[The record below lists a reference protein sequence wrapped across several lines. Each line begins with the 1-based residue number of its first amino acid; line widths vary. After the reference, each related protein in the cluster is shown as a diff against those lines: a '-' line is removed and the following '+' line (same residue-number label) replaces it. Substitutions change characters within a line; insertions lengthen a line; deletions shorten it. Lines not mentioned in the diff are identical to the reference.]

1 MISFQPDPDSN
12 NFGRFKMRGVS
23 IKRSVFESSPP
34 KKTRKKILLILE
46 TLCKVICSI
55 NLNEYELMMNAFERF
70 GLLINDRV
78 VRTPVGIASMAG
90 IVDAAYVIERSEHIG
105 FAFIGGYSIDQKTM
119 EAGKLIAAKGDRR
132 EFLSDNP
139 VEELLRQIAL
149 MGSSTV
155 ILGIN
160 LRGSTPEAFSAIAAA
175 IGDKVVYEIDAHCRQ
190 PEMIA
195 AGCGEHY
202 LKNPEELVAVVRS
215 LKSHGVTVSVK
226 IRAGVAADDR
236 ELARMLWNAGA
247 DVLHIDLMDFG
258 PAKLRQI
265 RNSCPLM
272 LIANNSITSF
282 DKMKDM
288 LSHGA
293 DLVSLARQSDV
304 RTLSGLDAVITRH
317 ADEDGWYN
325 APKQLCRGGDIR
337 SLAFCCMPVK
347 ECPLIPTLTR
357 MEISKENY
365 IRMKQDAVKGTPLDT
380 GQQTCFGNLTWCCKI
395 SSPCMFRDMTI
406 RQIGLSKKEY
416 MRLKRDLSDTL
427 MSGVFHDLPS
437 DESG

>member
-1 MISFQPDPDSN
+1 
-12 NFGRFKMRGVS
+12 
-23 IKRSVFESSPP
+23 
-34 KKTRKKILLILE
+34 
-46 TLCKVICSI
+46 
-55 NLNEYELMMNAFERF
+55 MMDAFERF

-90 IVDAAYVIERSEHIG
+90 MVDAAYVLERSEHTG
-105 FAFIGGYSIDQKTM
+105 FAFIGGYSIDPKTM
-119 EAGKLIAAKGDRR
+119 DAARAIAAKGDRR
-132 EFLSDNP
+132 EFLYDDP
-139 VEELLRQIAL
+139 VAELRTQIEK
-149 MGSSTV
+149 MGKSPV

-160 LRGSTPEAFSAIAAA
+160 LRGSTAEAFGSLARAL
-175 IGDKVVYEIDAHCRQ
+175 GDKVVYEIDAHCRQ

-195 AGCGEHY
+195 AGCGEYY
-202 LKNPEELVAVVRS
+202 LKKPDALVPIIRA
-215 LKSHGVTVSVK
+215 LKDHGVTVSVK

-236 ELARMLWNAGA
+236 ELVRTLWKAGA
-247 DVLHIDLMDFG
+247 DILHIDLMDFG

-272 LIANNSITSF
+272 LIANNSINGF

-293 DLVSLARQSDV
+293 DMVSLARQSDI
-304 RTLSGLDAVITRH
+304 RTLSGLDAAITRY
-317 ADEDGWYN
+317 ADEEGWYN

-357 MEISKENY
+357 MGITKEHY
-365 IRMKQDAVKGTPLDT
+365 IRSKQEAVKGTPLET
-380 GQQTCFGNLTWCCKI
+380 GQQTCFGSLVWCCKT

-406 RQIGLSKKEY
+406 KQIGLSKKEY
-416 MRLKRDLSDTL
+416 MRRKRELSDTL
-427 MSGVFHDLPS
+427 MSGVFHDMS
-437 DESG
+437 SHESS

>member
-1 MISFQPDPDSN
+1 
-12 NFGRFKMRGVS
+12 
-23 IKRSVFESSPP
+23 
-34 KKTRKKILLILE
+34 
-46 TLCKVICSI
+46 
-55 NLNEYELMMNAFERF
+55 MMNAFERF
-70 GLLINDRV
+70 GLLINDHT

-105 FAFIGGYSIDQKTM
+105 FAFIGGYSIDQQTM
-119 EAGKLIAAKGDRR
+119 EAGKLIAAKRERR
-132 EFLSDNP
+132 EFLPDNP
-139 VEELLRQIAL
+139 VEELHRQIGL
-149 MGSSTV
+149 MGTSTV

-160 LRGSTPEAFSAIAAA
+160 LRGCTPEAFSAIAAE
-175 IGDKVVYEIDAHCRQ
+175 IGDKAVYEVDAHCRQ

-202 LKNPEELVAVVRS
+202 LKNPKELVAVIRA
-215 LKSHGVTVSVK
+215 LKTHGVPISVK
-226 IRAGVAADDR
+226 IRAGVASDDR
-236 ELARMLWNAGA
+236 ELARMLWKAGA
-247 DVLHIDLMDFG
+247 DILHIDLMDFG

-272 LIANNSITSF
+272 LIANNSIASF

-304 RTLSGLDAVITRH
+304 RTLYGLDAAIKRH
-317 ADEDGWYN
+317 ADEEGWYN

-347 ECPLIPTLTR
+347 ECPLIQTLTR
-357 MEISKENY
+357 MGLSKENY
-365 IRMKQDAVKGTPLDT
+365 IRIKQDAVKGTQLDT
-380 GQQTCFGNLTWCCKI
+380 GQQTCFGNLAWCCKI
-395 SSPCMFRDMTI
+395 SSPCMFREMTL
-406 RQIGLSKKEY
+406 RQKGISKKEY

-427 MSGVFHDLPS
+427 MRSVFYDLPS
-437 DESG
+437 DESS